1 MEVPIKISV
10 IIPVYNGEKY
20 IERCLDLLN
29 KQNFSE
35 KWEIIIVD
43 DASSDKSKDII
54 KKSKLPNLKLFSLTE
69 NSGQSTAR
77 NLGISNAK
85 GEYIYMQDVDD
96 LISSDS
102 LNTLYK
108 IAKNNESDFVFSD
121 FQRVENSNNQREGTF
136 NYNTDINFNYDQ
148 ITKAMFRELHD
159 PTLGHLGLFGC
170 NGRLIKRSILQENK
184 ILFEEKLRLMEDKIF
199 GWNVLSFC
207 KNAFYVRKQLYAYY
221 VYPNINTA
229 LTDSLNYGF
238 TLNSVKLIL
247 SHITKS
253 LKRRNLTN
261 NEVEKYSKQGLI
273 FFTIHALISI
283 SRPMFLGKIDFNKGK
298 KIRRELIKEMI
309 QDKAISEAI
318 KFYIP
323 SDKESHLIPKAI
335 AWKSRIFIE
344 YACNRRA
351 KQTIQMRRSG
361 KV

>member
-20 IERCLDLLN
+20 IGRCLDLLE
-29 KQNFSE
+29 KQNFNE
-35 KWEIIIVD
+35 NWELIMVD
-43 DASSDKSKDII
+43 DASTDNSKDII
-54 KKSKLPNLKLFSLTE
+54 KKSKIQNLKLFSLSK

-77 NLGISNAK
+77 NIGISNAK

-96 LISSDS
+96 LISTDS

-108 IAKNNESDFVFSD
+108 IAKNNKSDLVFSD
-121 FQRVENSNNQREGTF
+121 FQRVENSSNQRDGTF
-136 NYNTDINFNYDQ
+136 NYETDINFNYDQ

-170 NGRLIKRSILQENK
+170 NGRLIKRSILEENK

-207 KNAFYVRKQLYAYY
+207 KNAFYIRKQLYSYY

-238 TLNSVKLIL
+238 TFSSVKLIL
-247 SHITKS
+247 SHITNS

-261 NEVEKYSKQGLI
+261 NEIEKYTKQGLI

-283 SRPMFLGKIDFNKGK
+283 SRPMFLGKIDFKKGK
-298 KIRRELIKEMI
+298 KIRRDLIKEI
-309 QDKAISEAI
+309 VQDKEVSDAI
-318 KFYIP
+318 KSYIP
-323 SDKESHLIPKAI
+323 SEKESHLIPKAI
-335 AWKSRIFIE
+335 AWKSIIFIE

-351 KQTIQMRRSG
+351 KQTINLRRSG

>member
-20 IERCLDLLN
+20 IGRCLDLLE
-29 KQNFSE
+29 KQNFNE
-35 KWEIIIVD
+35 NWEIIMVD
-43 DASSDKSKDII
+43 DASTDNSKDII
-54 KKSKLPNLKLFSLTE
+54 KKSKIQNLKLFSLSK

-77 NLGISNAK
+77 NIGISNAK

-96 LISSDS
+96 LISTDS

-108 IAKNNESDFVFSD
+108 IAKNNKSDLVFSD
-121 FQRVENSNNQREGTF
+121 FQRVENSSNQRDGTF
-136 NYNTDINFNYDQ
+136 NYETDINFNYDQ

-170 NGRLIKRSILQENK
+170 NGRLIKRSILEENK

-207 KNAFYVRKQLYAYY
+207 KNAFYIRKQLYSYY

-238 TLNSVKLIL
+238 TFSSVKLIL
-247 SHITKS
+247 SHITNS

-261 NEVEKYSKQGLI
+261 NEIEKYTKQGLI

-298 KIRRELIKEMI
+298 KLEEI
-309 QDKAISEAI
+309 
-318 KFYIP
+318 
-323 SDKESHLIPKAI
+323 
-335 AWKSRIFIE
+335 
-344 YACNRRA
+344 
-351 KQTIQMRRSG
+351 
-361 KV
+361 